1 MIQGKVEKMDHLI
14 QGILTYSKIDT
25 DETIEEIVSIHE
37 IVNEIIDIIHLP
49 EHIKVK
55 IITILPSINANKF
68 TMQQLFQNIIG
79 NAVNYIDKPKWLGR
93 SRF

>member
-1 MIQGKVEKMDHLI
+1 MIQSKVEKMNHLI

-55 IITILPSINANKF
+55 IITILPSIKADKF
-68 TMQQLFQNIIG
+68 TMQ
-79 NAVNYIDKPKWLGR
+79 
-93 SRF
+93 